1 MQSGVVPAD
10 HHREMKRK
18 ALVTALL
25 AEFKEALDKAD
36 PKQRKRLMKEI
47 ENKVAAALNA
57 VSVEPGGEG
66 FFIR

>member
-18 ALVTALL
+18 SLMAALL
-25 AEFKEALDKAD
+25 AEYKEALDKAD

-47 ENKVAAALNA
+47 ENKTAAALDA
-57 VSVEPGGEG
+57 LPVEPGGEG
-66 FFIR
+66 FLIR